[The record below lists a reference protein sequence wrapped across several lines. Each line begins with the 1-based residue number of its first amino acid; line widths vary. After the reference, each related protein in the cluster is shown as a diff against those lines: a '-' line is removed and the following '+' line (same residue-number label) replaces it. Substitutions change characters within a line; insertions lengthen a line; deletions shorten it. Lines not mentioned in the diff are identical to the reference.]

1 MTDLQSSIDNIVE
14 RHSDSM
20 SYDNPENH
28 WWYADHMESL
38 ADDLKVL
45 FKSFYENSNNYEI
58 RVIDGD
64 PK

>member
-1 MTDLQSSIDNIVE
+1 MNEKQERLQASLENLIE
-14 RHSDSM
+14 THAETM

-28 WWYADHMESL
+28 WWYADHLESL
-38 ADDLKVL
+38 ADDIKTLY
-45 FKSFYENSNNYEI
+45 KSFYEI